1 MVHFEGA
8 PRSMMKT
15 VEQSALSNRQEKIQQ
30 PEQQNVEKST
40 ADAQKE
46 QERMQ
51 QAEITSRKILE
62 VREALMQLPDTV
74 PMNPSA
80 LARRQAVAS
89 ETALLNGVNHPHLPS
104 RYTQAT

>member
-1 MVHFEGA
+1 MVHFEGV
-8 PRSMMKT
+8 PKVTLKT
-15 VEQSALSNRQEKIQQ
+15 VEQSALSNRQENIQQ
-30 PEQQNVEKST
+30 PEQQNVEKPT
-40 ADAQKE
+40 LDARKE
-46 QERMQ
+46 QERME
-51 QAEITSRKILE
+51 QAQITSRKILE

-89 ETALLNGVNHPHLPS
+89 EAAPLNRVDYPHLPS